1 MKRSDG
7 AVPEPSPKPER
18 GIRRGR
24 VSPVAAGVLA
34 LVAIAIGT
42 FFAFTH
48 YNPLANPYTFTATF
62 RSANEVQPGSPVRI
76 AGVYVG
82 KVTEVRHARGA
93 RGAADVI
100 MELDDR
106 ALPIKRDAELKIR
119 PRLFLEGN
127 FFVDLQP
134 GTPASPNLPSGGRI
148 PVNQTATPVQ
158 IDQVLTAF
166 QSDTREDLKTLLD
179 EYAVKALGGGGAA
192 AFNRAMRYGPDA
204 ERLGATANGAALG
217 TQPHDLSRVIRAQG
231 QVFAALARQP
241 QVLRDLVTSL
251 NRTAAAFASQPAA
264 LRRSI
269 PALRDVVVK
278 GRPGLESLDAALP
291 SLRAFSREAL
301 PAVRS
306 SGPTID
312 ASLPLIAQT
321 RKLMSLAELRGLAAD
336 LRPTVPALARVNRSQ
351 VGLLTEAR
359 ALSRCQNKVVLPFA
373 VADIPDPDFPDNT
386 GSFYKQNVRGL
397 VGLAGESR
405 LFDANIPIVHVQAQ
419 SGPTSII
426 NTQRGQEMFAQAPEP
441 LVGVRPTKPAHRPRI
456 RPDVPCETQEPPDLH
471 APGGPAERS
480 ITPGGGQP
488 VPPPNAAAARREQRA
503 HRELNGVLDF
513 LARDRRGLPA
523 VDPMTV
529 DRRTYLTRLSRLG
542 LRELPD
548 GHVRPK
554 AGKP

>member
-1 MKRSDG
+1 M
-7 AVPEPSPKPER
+7 
-18 GIRRGR
+18 
-24 VSPVAAGVLA
+24 
-34 LVAIAIGT
+34 
-42 FFAFTH
+42 
-48 YNPLANPYTFTATF
+48 
-62 RSANEVQPGSPVRI
+62 

-82 KVTEVRHARGA
+82 QVTKVRHERGGT
-93 RGAADVI
+93 GAADVT
-100 MELDDR
+100 MELEDR

-134 GTPASPNLPSGGRI
+134 GTPASDNLPKGGRI

-158 IDQVLTAF
+158 IDQLLTAF
-166 QSDTREDLKTLLD
+166 QADTREDLKTLLD

-217 TQPHDLSRVIRAQG
+217 TGPHDLSRVIRAQG
-231 QVFAALARQP
+231 QVFDALARQP
-241 QVLRDLVTSL
+241 RALRSLVTSL
-251 NRTAAAFASQPAA
+251 NRTAAAFASQPEA

-291 SLRAFSREAL
+291 SLRALSRDAL

-306 SGPTID
+306 SGPAID

-321 RKLMSLAELRGLAAD
+321 RRLVSRAELRGLAAD

-351 VGLLTEAR
+351 LPLLSEAR
-359 ALSRCQNKVVLPFA
+359 ALSRCQNKVILPFA
-373 VADIPDPDFPDNT
+373 TTDIPDPDFPDNT
-386 GSFYKQNVRGL
+386 GPFYKQNVQGL

-419 SGPTSII
+419 SGPTSIV
-426 NTQRGQEMFAQAPEP
+426 NTQRGEDLFAQAPEP
-441 LVGVRPTKPAHRPRI
+441 LVGVRPTKPAQRPRI
-456 RPDVPCETQEPPDLH
+456 RPDVPCETQEAPDMN

-480 ITPGGGQP
+480 VTPGGGQP
-488 VPPPNAAAARREQRA
+488 VPPPDAAAAQRERRA

-513 LARDRRGLPA
+513 LARDRRGLPG

-529 DRRTYLTRLSRLG
+529 DRRTYLKRLDKLG
-542 LRELPD
+542 LREMPD
-548 GHVRPK
+548 GHVSRK
-554 AGKP
+554 AGRP

>member
-1 MKRSDG
+1 MK
-7 AVPEPSPKPER
+7 PEPPVKIDPSPKPER

-24 VSPVAAGVLA
+24 MKPATAGVLA
-34 LVAIAIGT
+34 IVVIAIGT
-42 FFAFTH
+42 FFGFTH
-48 YNPLANPYTFTATF
+48 YNPLSRPYTFTATF
-62 RSANEVQPGSPVRI
+62 RSANELQPGSPVRL
-76 AGVYVG
+76 AGVSVG
-82 KVTEVRHARGA
+82 EVTDVRHDRGGT
-93 RGAADVI
+93 GAADVT
-100 MELDDR
+100 MKLDDR

-134 GTPASPNLPSGGRI
+134 GTPSSANLPSGGRI

-166 QSDTREDLKTLLD
+166 QSDTRADLKTLLD

-192 AFNRAMRYGPDA
+192 AFNRALRYAPDA
-204 ERLGATANGAALG
+204 ERFGATANGAALG
-217 TQPHDLSRVIRAQG
+217 TRPHDLSRVIRAQG
-231 QVFAALARQP
+231 QVFDALARQP
-241 QVLRDLVTSL
+241 RALRDLVTSL

-269 PALRDVVVK
+269 PALRDVVVG

-321 RKLMSLAELRGLAAD
+321 RRLVSPAELGGLAAD
-336 LRPTVPALARVNRSQ
+336 LRPTVPALARINRSQ
-351 VGLLTEAR
+351 VPLLTETR

-373 VADIPDPDFPDNT
+373 TTDIPDPDFPDNT
-386 GSFYKQNVRGL
+386 GPWYKQNPQGL
-397 VGLAGESR
+397 VGLSGESR

-426 NTQRGQEMFAQAPEP
+426 NTQRGEDMFAQAPQP
-441 LVGVRPTKPAHRPRI
+441 LVGVRPTKPAHRPQI
-456 RPDVPCETQEPPDLH
+456 RPGVPCETQEPADLN

-480 ITPGGGQP
+480 VTPGGGQP
-488 VPPPNAAAARREQRA
+488 VPPPDAAAARREERA

-513 LARDRRGLPA
+513 LARDRKGLPA

-529 DRRTYLTRLSRLG
+529 DRHTYLKRLDKLG
-542 LRELPD
+542 LRELPN
-548 GHVRPK
+548 GHVKSK
-554 AGKP
+554 AAKP